1 MQKIGS
7 LLILALFFACNQ
19 AVEKVPELSKVTTE
33 PFLAVL
39 GTAQDAGF
47 PQSACQKD
55 CCRAV
60 WENPALREWV
70 SCMAFVNPSSQQAWM
85 FDATPDFKDQL
96 NYLQKDLQ
104 SDLAG
109 IFLTHAHMGHY
120 TGLMH
125 LGREAMGAQSMPV
138 FAMPKMAT
146 FLAQNGPWSQL
157 VQLENISIQ
166 RLKKDSTQEVT
177 ASLKVTPLQVPHRDE
192 YSETVGYSI
201 QGPNRKALFIPDIDK
216 WEKWSLDINTLV
228 EEHDLAFLDGTFFAN
243 GEIPGRDMSAIP
255 HPFVEE
261 SLAKFG
267 NMTAANRAKVYF
279 IHFNHTNPV
288 LQPDS
293 EASQQVEAQGMHIAR
308 TGDRFPM

>member
-1 MQKIGS
+1 MHQLYS
-7 LLILALFFACNQ
+7 LLLLCLLLGCTQPEA
-19 AVEKVPELSKVTTE
+19 EVPDMEIPAKPYLV
-33 PFLAVL
+33 VL

-70 SCMAFVNPSSQQAWM
+70 SCMAFVDPAENQAWM
-85 FDATPDFKDQL
+85 FDATPNFKDQL
-96 NYLQKDLQ
+96 HYLQKNLQ

-125 LGREAMGAQSMPV
+125 LGREAMGAQAMPV
-138 FAMPKMAT
+138 YAMPKMKD
-146 FLAQNGPWSQL
+146 FLTQNGPWSQL
-157 VQLENISIQ
+157 IQLENISIQ
-166 RLKKDSTQEVT
+166 DLKNDSTQQI
-177 ASLKVTPLQVPHRDE
+177 AKSLQVTPLQVPHRDE

-216 WEKWSLDINTLV
+216 WEKWALDINTLIKD
-228 EEHDLAFLDGTFFAN
+228 HDLVFLDGTFFAN
-243 GEIPGRDMSAIP
+243 GEIPGRDMSEIP

-261 SLAKFG
+261 SMAKFG
-267 NMTAANRAKVYF
+267 KLPEIDRAKVHF

-288 LQPDS
+288 LKADS
-293 EASQQVEAQGMHIAR
+293 EASRKVKAQGMHIAR
-308 TGDRFPM
+308 MGDRFEL

>member
-1 MQKIGS
+1 MHKLLSLFVFS
-7 LLILALFFACNQ
+7 LLLGCNPSIDEV
-19 AVEKVPELSKVTTE
+19 AEIENNTAPYLV
-33 PFLAVL
+33 VL

-55 CCRAV
+55 CCRTV
-60 WENPALREWV
+60 WENPDLREWV
-70 SCMAFVNPSSQQAWM
+70 SCMAFVDPATQKAWM

-96 NYLQKDLQ
+96 HYLQKNLN

-125 LGREAMGAQSMPV
+125 LGREAMGAQAMPV
-138 FAMPKMAT
+138 YAMPKMKD
-146 FLAQNGPWSQL
+146 FLTKNGPWSQL

-166 RLKKDSTQEVT
+166 PLQKDSTQEI
-177 ASLKVTPLQVPHRDE
+177 ASPLRITPLQVPHRDE

-201 QGPNRKALFIPDIDK
+201 EGPNKKALFIPDIDK
-216 WEKWSLDINTLV
+216 WEKWSLDINTLIKD
-228 EEHDLAFLDGTFFAN
+228 HDLVFLDGTFFAN
-243 GEIPGRDMSAIP
+243 GEIPGRDMSEIP

-261 SLAKFG
+261 SMAKFSDLSP
-267 NMTAANRAKVYF
+267 TDRAKVYF

-288 LQPDS
+288 LRAKS
-293 EASQQVEAQGMHIAR
+293 KASRKVRAQGMHIAR
-308 TGDRFPM
+308 TGDRFDL

>member
-1 MQKIGS
+1 MQKLLSLFIFS
-7 LLILALFFACNQ
+7 LLLGCTPSIDEVAQ
-19 AVEKVPELSKVTTE
+19 TE
-33 PFLAVL
+33 NNTAPYLVVL

-60 WENPALREWV
+60 WENPDLREWV
-70 SCMAFVNPSSQQAWM
+70 SCMAFVDPVTQKAWM
-85 FDATPDFKDQL
+85 FDATPDFKNQL
-96 NYLQKDLQ
+96 HYLQKNLN

-125 LGREAMGAQSMPV
+125 LGREAMGAQAMPV
-138 FAMPKMAT
+138 YAMPKMKG
-146 FLAQNGPWSQL
+146 FLSGNGPWSQL

-166 RLKKDSTQEVT
+166 PLKNDSSQQITS
-177 ASLKVTPLQVPHRDE
+177 SLRVTPLQVPHRDE

-201 QGPNRKALFIPDIDK
+201 QGPRKKALFIPDIDK
-216 WEKWSLDINTLV
+216 WEKWSLDINTLIKD
-228 EEHDLAFLDGTFFAN
+228 HDLVFLDGTFFAN
-243 GEIPGRDMSAIP
+243 GEIPGRDMSEIP

-261 SLAKFG
+261 SMAKFG
-267 NMTAANRAKVYF
+267 ALSQTDRAKVHF

-288 LQPDS
+288 LRAES
-293 EASQQVEAQGMHIAR
+293 EASRKVKAQGMHIAR
-308 TGDRFPM
+308 TGDQFPL